1 MTRLSRLEIQVR
13 TYDEAYRAGRPLV
26 TDQEYDVLR
35 DQLKRKNPNSPVL
48 VETGSG
54 SHLQSLDNGSFLD
67 WQRKIGKTTQ
77 LLIQPKIDGCAVA
90 ARYID
95 GRLVKAWTRSG
106 KDITAAMRLVD
117 DFPQELTEAVDIEIR
132 GELFGV
138 GLSGANSQ
146 RLAAGHIRKKV
157 PTTNKQ
163 LSFAAFQIF
172 GFDVFG
178 FEDRVMCRLE
188 DLGFKNIASRL
199 LRVGKDEAPMIK
211 RMFSQWEDSLLWP
224 QYPTD
229 GLVVKV
235 NDQELQAKL
244 DKQAKTA
251 PLWAFAIKNWS

>member
-1 MTRLSRLEIQVR
+1 MSRLSRLEIQVR
-13 TYDEAYRAGRPLV
+13 TYDEAYRAGRALV

-48 VETGSG
+48 AETGSG
-54 SHLQSLDNGSFLD
+54 THLQSLDNGSFLD
-67 WQRKIGKTTQ
+67 WQKKIGKTTQ
-77 LLIQPKIDGCAVA
+77 LLVQPKIDGCAVA
-90 ARYID
+90 ARYVD

-138 GLSGANSQ
+138 GLSGASSQ
-146 RLAAGHIRKKV
+146 RLAAGHIRKKA
-157 PTTNKQ
+157 PTKNKR

-172 GFDVFG
+172 GFDVFE
-178 FEDRVMCRLE
+178 FEDRVMCRLK
-188 DLGFKNIASRL
+188 DLGFKRIASSL
-199 LRVGKDEAPMIK
+199 LGKKDESLTIK

-235 NDQELQAKL
+235 NDQKLQAKL

>member
-1 MTRLSRLEIQVR
+1 MARLSKLELQVQ
-13 TYDEAYRAGRPLV
+13 TYDEAYRAGRALV

-48 VETGSG
+48 VKTGSG
-54 SHLQSLDNGSFLD
+54 THLQSLDNGSFLD
-67 WQRKIGKTTQ
+67 WQKKIGKTTQ
-77 LLIQPKIDGCAVA
+77 LLVQPKIDGCAVA
-90 ARYID
+90 ARYVN

-106 KDITAAMRLVD
+106 KDITAAMRLVR

-138 GLSGANSQ
+138 GLSGASSQ

-157 PTTNKQ
+157 PTVNKR

-172 GFDVFG
+172 GFDLVD
-178 FEDRVMCRLE
+178 FEHEVMFKLE
-188 DLGFKNIASRL
+188 NLGFKNIGSRL
-199 LRVGKDEAPMIK
+199 LRFGKDEAPMIK
-211 RMFSQWEDSLLWP
+211 RMFSQWEDSFLWSE
-224 QYPTD
+224 YPTD

-235 NDQELQAKL
+235 DNHKLQAKL

-251 PLWAFAIKNWS
+251 PLWALAIKNWQ

>member
-1 MTRLSRLEIQVR
+1 MARLSKLELQVQ
-13 TYDEAYRAGRPLV
+13 TYDEAYRAGRALV

-54 SHLQSLDNGSFLD
+54 THLQSLDNGSFLD
-67 WQRKIGKTTQ
+67 WQKKIGKTTQ
-77 LLIQPKIDGCAVA
+77 LLVQPKIDGCAVA

-106 KDITAAMRLVD
+106 KDITAAMRLVC
-117 DFPQELTEAVDIEIR
+117 DFPQVLTESVDIEVR

-138 GLSGANSQ
+138 GLSGASSQ

-157 PTTNKQ
+157 PTLNKR
-163 LSFAAFQIF
+163 LSFSAFHIF
-172 GFDVFG
+172 GFDLFT
-178 FEDRVMCRLE
+178 FEHQVMCRLE

-199 LRVGKDEAPMIK
+199 LRSGKDEAIMIK
-211 RMFSQWEDSLLWP
+211 RMFGQWEDSFLWS

-235 NDQELQAKL
+235 NDRKLQAKL

-251 PLWAFAIKNWS
+251 PLWALAIKNWQ

>member
-1 MTRLSRLEIQVR
+1 MARLSKLELQVQ
-13 TYDEAYRAGRPLV
+13 TYDEAYRAGRALV

-54 SHLQSLDNGSFLD
+54 THLQSLDNGSFLD
-67 WQRKIGKTTQ
+67 WQKKIGKTTQ
-77 LLIQPKIDGCAVA
+77 LLVQPKIDGCAVA

-106 KDITAAMRLVD
+106 KDITAAMRLVR
-117 DFPQELTEAVDIEIR
+117 DFPQVLTESVDIEVR

-138 GLSGANSQ
+138 GLSGASSQ
-146 RLAAGHIRKKV
+146 RLAAGHIRKKA
-157 PTTNKQ
+157 PTVNKK
-163 LSFAAFQIF
+163 LSFSAFQIF
-172 GFDVFG
+172 GFDLVD
-178 FEDRVMCRLE
+178 FEHEVMFRLE
-188 DLGFKNIASRL
+188 NLGFKNIGSRL
-199 LRVGKDEAPMIK
+199 LRFGKDEAPMIK
-211 RMFSQWEDSLLWP
+211 RMFSQWEDSFLWSE
-224 QYPTD
+224 YPTD

-235 NDQELQAKL
+235 NDHKLQAKL

>member
-1 MTRLSRLEIQVR
+1 M
-13 TYDEAYRAGRPLV
+13 V

-48 VETGSG
+48 AETGSG
-54 SHLQSLDNGSFLD
+54 THLQSLDNGSFLD
-67 WQRKIGKTTQ
+67 WQKKIGKTTQ
-77 LLIQPKIDGCAVA
+77 LLVQPKIDGCAVA
-90 ARYID
+90 ARYVD

-146 RLAAGHIRKKV
+146 RLAAGHIRKKA
-157 PTTNKQ
+157 PTKNKR

-172 GFDVFG
+172 GFDVFE
-178 FEDRVMCRLE
+178 FEDRVMCRLK
-188 DLGFKNIASRL
+188 DLGFKRIASSL
-199 LRVGKDEAPMIK
+199 LGKKDESLTIK

-235 NDQELQAKL
+235 NDQKLQAKL

>member
-1 MTRLSRLEIQVR
+1 MARLSKLELQVQ
-13 TYDEAYRAGRPLV
+13 TYDEAYRAGRALV

-54 SHLQSLDNGSFLD
+54 THLQSLDNGSFLD
-67 WQRKIGKTTQ
+67 WQKKIGKTTQ
-77 LLIQPKIDGCAVA
+77 LLVQPKIDGCAVA
-90 ARYID
+90 ARYVD

-106 KDITAAMRLVD
+106 KDITAAMRLVC
-117 DFPQELTEAVDIEIR
+117 DFPQVLTEKVDIEVR

-138 GLSGANSQ
+138 GLSGASSQ

-157 PTTNKQ
+157 PTVNKR

-172 GFDVFG
+172 GFDVFE
-178 FEDRVMCRLE
+178 FEDRVMCRLK
-188 DLGFKNIASRL
+188 DLGFKHIAARL
-199 LRVGKDEAPMIK
+199 LGRKDESSMIK
-211 RMFSQWEDSLLWP
+211 RMFSQWEDSLLWS

-235 NDQELQAKL
+235 NDQKLQAKL

-251 PLWAFAIKNWS
+251 PLWALAIKNWL

>member
-1 MTRLSRLEIQVR
+1 MARLSKLELQVQ
-13 TYDEAYRAGRPLV
+13 TYDEAYRAGRALV

-54 SHLQSLDNGSFLD
+54 THLQSLDNGSFLD
-67 WQRKIGKTTQ
+67 WQKKIGKTTQ
-77 LLIQPKIDGCAVA
+77 LLVQPKIDGCAVA
-90 ARYID
+90 ARYVD

-106 KDITAAMRLVD
+106 KDITAAMRLVC

-138 GLSGANSQ
+138 GLSGASSQ

-157 PTTNKQ
+157 PTVNKK
-163 LSFAAFQIF
+163 LSFSAFQIF
-172 GFDVFG
+172 GFDLVN
-178 FEDRVMCRLE
+178 FEHEVMFRLE
-188 DLGFKNIASRL
+188 NLGFRNIGSRL
-199 LRVGKDEAPMIK
+199 LRFEKDEAPMIK
-211 RMFSQWEDSLLWP
+211 RMFSQWEDSFLWSE
-224 QYPTD
+224 YPTD

-235 NDQELQAKL
+235 DDRKLQAKL

-251 PLWAFAIKNWS
+251 PLWAFAIKNWQ

>member
-1 MTRLSRLEIQVR
+1 MARLSKLELQVQ
-13 TYDEAYRAGRPLV
+13 TYDEAYRAGRALV

-54 SHLQSLDNGSFLD
+54 THLQSLDNGSFLD
-67 WQRKIGKTTQ
+67 WQKKIGKTTQ
-77 LLIQPKIDGCAVA
+77 LLVQPKIDGCAVA

-106 KDITAAMRLVD
+106 KDITASMRLVC
-117 DFPQELTEAVDIEIR
+117 DFPQVLTESVDIEVR

-138 GLSGANSQ
+138 GLSGASSQ

-157 PTTNKQ
+157 PTLNKR
-163 LSFAAFQIF
+163 LSFSAFHIF
-172 GFDVFG
+172 GFDLFT
-178 FEDRVMCRLE
+178 FEHQVMCRLE

-199 LRVGKDEAPMIK
+199 LRSGKDEAIMIK
-211 RMFSQWEDSLLWP
+211 RMFGQWEDSFLWS

-235 NDQELQAKL
+235 NDRKLQARL

-251 PLWAFAIKNWS
+251 PLWALAIKNWQ